1 MIEDAIAA
9 HAPSDQDVEPEG
21 PDRAGVQSVA
31 IAATILKALAAE
43 GGRLPLRGL
52 VAATGMPRGKV
63 HRYLT
68 TLRTAGFIVQDPE
81 SGQYRIGPAAVTV
94 GLVGLRAM
102 GPVRQLH
109 EALPR
114 LRDRINETVTAAIWG
129 DGGPTIIAIEES
141 DHVVTMNVRV
151 GSVLPLLTT
160 AIGRLFLGY
169 LPGAMMQRFV
179 AAERRVQASTAA
191 LPTEEEIA
199 ARLAEIRA
207 ARLSRASSPL
217 LPGIDAVAAP
227 VFDYRGKL
235 VAAICVVGQQD
246 ALDARVTAALGESTD
261 TLSRQ
266 LGFIDEK

>member
-9 HAPSDQDVEPEG
+9 HTPSDQDVEPEG

-68 TLRTAGFIVQDPE
+68 SLRNAGFIVQDRE

-94 GLVGLRAM
+94 GLVGLRTL

-129 DGGPTIIAIEES
+129 DGGPTIVAIEES
-141 DHVVTMNVRV
+141 DHLVTMNIRV

-160 AIGRLFLGY
+160 AIGRLFLAY
-169 LPGAMMQRFV
+169 LPGAMTQRFV
-179 AAERRVQASTAA
+179 AVERRIPGLAAA
-191 LPTEEEIA
+191 LPTEDEIA
-199 ARLAEIRA
+199 VRLAEIRA
-207 ARLSRASSPL
+207 ARLSRAASAL
-217 LPGIDAVAAP
+217 LPGVDAVAAP
-227 VFDYRGKL
+227 VFDHRGKL
-235 VAAICVVGQQD
+235 VAAICVVGRQD
-246 ALDARVTAALGESTD
+246 ALDVCAVRALGESAG

-266 LGFIDEK
+266 LGFIDET

>member
-9 HAPSDQDVEPEG
+9 RSPSNQDVEPEG
-21 PDRAGVQSVA
+21 VDRAGVQSVA

-43 GGRLPLRGL
+43 GGMLPLRGL

-68 TLRTAGFIVQDPE
+68 SLRNTGFIAQDPE

-94 GLVGLRAM
+94 GLVGLRTL

-160 AIGRLFLGY
+160 AIGRLFLAY
-169 LPGAMMQRFV
+169 LPGAATQRFV
-179 AAERRVQASTAA
+179 AAERKADASPPA
-191 LPTEEEIA
+191 EEEIA
-199 ARLAEIRA
+199 VRLEEIRA
-207 ARLSRASSPL
+207 TRLSRAAGAL
-217 LPGIDAVAAP
+217 LPGVDAVAAP

-235 VAAICVVGQQD
+235 VAAICMVGRQD
-246 ALDARVTAALGESTD
+246 ALDARAVRALGESAA